1 MARERAG
8 MIFTA
13 SVSFSFAYAFIGL
26 WSLIEEI
33 MAFIGF
39 ILGSTRLAG
48 KVFFFF
54 QKSSQCA
61 ALDDQA
67 RSLILEMRMKGL
79 IGDIFEIEPE
89 RLFF

>member
-39 ILGSTRLAG
+39 ILRSTRLAG
-48 KVFFFF
+48 KDFFFSVS
-54 QKSSQCA
+54 KN
-61 ALDDQA
+61 
-67 RSLILEMRMKGL
+67 EV
-79 IGDIFEIEPE
+79 
-89 RLFF
+89 RLFNFFPYNSFWNKNCKAIRNDNCVS

>member
-39 ILGSTRLAG
+39 ILGSTRLAR
-48 KVFFFF
+48 KVFFFSVS
-54 QKSSQCA
+54 KN
-61 ALDDQA
+61 
-67 RSLILEMRMKGL
+67 
-79 IGDIFEIEPE
+79 EI
-89 RLFF
+89 RLFDFSPL

>member
-1 MARERAG
+1 MARERTG

-48 KVFFFF
+48 KVFFFSVS
-54 QKSSQCA
+54 KN
-61 ALDDQA
+61 
-67 RSLILEMRMKGL
+67 EV
-79 IGDIFEIEPE
+79 
-89 RLFF
+89 RLFDFFPYNSFWNKNCKAIRNDDCVP

>member
-33 MAFIGF
+33 MVFIGF
-39 ILGSTRLAG
+39 ILFHDRKHQTVR
-48 KVFFFF
+48 
-54 QKSSQCA
+54 KSFLFYSV
-61 ALDDQA
+61 
-67 RSLILEMRMKGL
+67 SKNEV
-79 IGDIFEIEPE
+79 
-89 RLFF
+89 RLFDFFPL

>member
-1 MARERAG
+1 MARERTG

-48 KVFFFF
+48 KVFFFSVSKNEVRSF
-54 QKSSQCA
+54 DFFPIIPFGIKLQSHQK
-61 ALDDQA
+61 
-67 RSLILEMRMKGL
+67 
-79 IGDIFEIEPE
+79 
-89 RLFF
+89 

>member
-48 KVFFFF
+48 KVFFFSVS
-54 QKSSQCA
+54 KN
-61 ALDDQA
+61 
-67 RSLILEMRMKGL
+67 EV
-79 IGDIFEIEPE
+79 
-89 RLFF
+89 RLFDFFPL

>member
-13 SVSFSFAYAFIGL
+13 SVSFSFAFAFIGL

-48 KVFFFF
+48 KDFFFSVS
-54 QKSSQCA
+54 KN
-61 ALDDQA
+61 
-67 RSLILEMRMKGL
+67 EV
-79 IGDIFEIEPE
+79 
-89 RLFF
+89 RLFNFFPL

>member
-33 MAFIGF
+33 MAFIDF

-48 KVFFFF
+48 KDFFFSVS
-54 QKSSQCA
+54 KN
-61 ALDDQA
+61 
-67 RSLILEMRMKGL
+67 EV
-79 IGDIFEIEPE
+79 
-89 RLFF
+89 RLFNFFPL

>member
-1 MARERAG
+1 

-39 ILGSTRLAG
+39 ILFHDRKHEAG
-48 KVFFFF
+48 RKSFLFFS
-54 QKSSQCA
+54 KN
-61 ALDDQA
+61 
-67 RSLILEMRMKGL
+67 EV
-79 IGDIFEIEPE
+79 
-89 RLFF
+89 RLFDFFPYNSFWNKNCKAIRNDNCVS

>member
-39 ILGSTRLAG
+39 ILGSTRVAG
-48 KVFFFF
+48 KYFFFSVS
-54 QKSSQCA
+54 KN
-61 ALDDQA
+61 
-67 RSLILEMRMKGL
+67 EV
-79 IGDIFEIEPE
+79 
-89 RLFF
+89 RLFNFFPL

>member
-48 KVFFFF
+48 KSFLFSVS
-54 QKSSQCA
+54 KN
-61 ALDDQA
+61 
-67 RSLILEMRMKGL
+67 EV
-79 IGDIFEIEPE
+79 
-89 RLFF
+89 RLFDFSPL

>member
-8 MIFTA
+8 MILTA

-39 ILGSTRLAG
+39 ILRSTRLAG
-48 KVFFFF
+48 KVFFFSVS
-54 QKSSQCA
+54 KN
-61 ALDDQA
+61 
-67 RSLILEMRMKGL
+67 
-79 IGDIFEIEPE
+79 EI
-89 RLFF
+89 RLFDFSPL

>member
-8 MIFTA
+8 MILTA

-39 ILGSTRLAG
+39 ILRSTRLAG
-48 KVFFFF
+48 KDFFFSVS
-54 QKSSQCA
+54 KN
-61 ALDDQA
+61 
-67 RSLILEMRMKGL
+67 EV
-79 IGDIFEIEPE
+79 
-89 RLFF
+89 RLFNFFPL

>member
-1 MARERAG
+1 MARERTG

-39 ILGSTRLAG
+39 ILFHDRKHEAG
-48 KVFFFF
+48 R
-54 QKSSQCA
+54 KS
-61 ALDDQA
+61 
-67 RSLILEMRMKGL
+67 
-79 IGDIFEIEPE
+79 F
-89 RLFF
+89 LFFCLKE

>member
-8 MIFTA
+8 MILTA

-48 KVFFFF
+48 KDFFFSVS
-54 QKSSQCA
+54 KN
-61 ALDDQA
+61 
-67 RSLILEMRMKGL
+67 EV
-79 IGDIFEIEPE
+79 
-89 RLFF
+89 RLFNFFPL